1 MTRRYSTAWITSSA
15 NFLRK
20 VKLISITTCVAW
32 NHSHSLSF
40 AGRASAD
47 DMLLVYEAYQS
58 AGFKLDDVYMP
69 KKLIKS
75 LAKGAATKKAKAKG
89 RL

>member
-1 MTRRYSTAWITSSA
+1 
-15 NFLRK
+15 
-20 VKLISITTCVAW
+20 
-32 NHSHSLSF
+32 
-40 AGRASAD
+40 
-47 DMLLVYEAYQS
+47 MLLVYEAYQS